1 MILNQVVEVSAEAA
15 ASFHSISSLMT
26 LMLIALICAAFSL
39 FLDYLLEDHPLG
51 QWYLSQ
57 LQKLPTFW
65 AKPLGECPYCSGAW
79 QYLVISCLM
88 FDYPF
93 YLCSIYLGLNHLF
106 LLLLSLMQRQILSKL
121 QTENQSTEE

>member
-1 MILNQVVEVSAEAA
+1 MKLLQVVEVSAEAA
-15 ASFHSISSLMT
+15 VSFHSISSLMT

-39 FLDYLLEDHPLG
+39 FLDYLLEDHPVG

-93 YLCSIYLGLNHLF
+93 YLCSIFLGLNHLF